1 VTVSI
6 RVRLTIWYA
15 VLVVCILAMLGMGV
29 LFGASWGLRKAADQE
44 LTSGAEGVA
53 AFLRHKLA
61 IHQMDNLNDELRE
74 HSALLPRGK
83 MFRVSYPQGP
93 LVYQPEAMS
102 PIPSI
107 LPAGDDIRKENVR
120 RDGKSY
126 RTISRF
132 AFVGPY
138 TFLIQ
143 VAVDQT
149 EYMEL
154 IRRLAWLLLLSIPF
168 AGLLAGIAG
177 YWMSGRALAPI
188 HKITETANSIDAASL
203 DRRLPLFN
211 TNDELDRLSATINH
225 MLDRLAKSYE
235 RIAQFT
241 ADASH
246 ELRTPVA
253 LIRSSTEL
261 MLMEPDNAERIRS
274 GLADVLAESSYM
286 TRLIADLLMLARTG
300 ADDPSVPMELL
311 ELNESVAAVLARARP
326 QAARHGITMEYKPH
340 GQLAPI
346 LGNENTVERILNIFV
361 DNAIR
366 YTPPG
371 GKIWISTWVNGE
383 RCGFIVRDTGI
394 GIAPVHHEQI
404 FERFFRVDMA
414 RTPRDG
420 GSGLGLSIAKSLI
433 DLHGAT
439 VDVASAIGHG
449 ATFTVGF
456 RRGDLA
462 QADVASRGAYAH
474 FLPKLRINSGN
485 SSYL

>member
-1 VTVSI
+1 MTVSI
-6 RVRLTIWYA
+6 RVRLTLWYA
-15 VLVVCILAMLGMGV
+15 FLVGCILALLGLGV
-29 LFGASWGLRKAADQE
+29 LLGASWGLRRAADQE
-44 LTSGAEGVA
+44 LTSGADGVA
-53 AFLRHKLA
+53 TFLRHKLA
-61 IHQMDNLNDELRE
+61 IHQMDNLKEELRE

-93 LVYQPEAMS
+93 VIYQPDSML

-107 LPAGDDIRKENVR
+107 LPAGDEFRKESLR
-120 RDGKSY
+120 RAGRSY
-126 RTISRF
+126 RTISRL
-132 AFVGPY
+132 AFVGSY

-149 EYMEL
+149 EYTDL
-154 IRRLAWLLLLSIPF
+154 VRGLAWLLLLSIPL

-188 HKITETANSIDAASL
+188 QQITETANSIDAANL
-203 DRRLPLFN
+203 DRRLPLFE
-211 TNDELDRLSATINH
+211 TDDEIDRLSATINH
-225 MLDRLAKSYE
+225 MLDRIAKSYE

-261 MLMEPDNAERIRS
+261 MLMEPDNVERICS

-300 ADDPSVPMELL
+300 TDDASVPMELL
-311 ELNESVAAVLARARP
+311 ELNESVSAVLGRARP
-326 QAARHGITMEYKPH
+326 QAAKHGVTMEYAPH
-340 GQLAPI
+340 SQLAPI
-346 LGNENTVERILNIFV
+346 MGNEDMVERILTILV

-371 GKIWISTWVNGE
+371 GNIWIATWVNSE
-383 RCGFIVRDTGI
+383 HCGFIVRDTGI
-394 GIAPVHHEQI
+394 GIAPVDHEQI
-404 FERFFRVDMA
+404 FERFFRVDKA

-433 DLHGAT
+433 ELHGAK
-439 VDVASAIGHG
+439 VDLVSAIGHG

-456 RRGDLA
+456 QRADLS
-462 QADVASRGAYAH
+462 QTNTGSREH
-474 FLPKLRINSGN
+474 HSFFSPKLRINSGN
-485 SSYL
+485 SGYL